1 MKYLVYFPYQ
11 HLTGNLVSWCEC
23 VFAPIIRLSCT
34 IFLILLFRIMPCHIA
49 RFCRVISHS
58 LGDIQHAHLNESL
71 SVSNH
76 AKQCYCESYCFTY
89 LICAYLCQMSWLA
102 CRVIIPV
109 PCHHLF
115 TRFPME
121 GHKILCKHIGV
132 TTSWQPYW
140 CSKMMKWWPYWCTK
154 PILWEFNSF
163 LNICKHYL
171 LFQ

>member
-1 MKYLVYFPYQ
+1 MWMRFCSDNKIVMYD
-11 HLTGNLVSWCEC
+11 
-23 VFAPIIRLSCT
+23 LSDTPFQNNAMSYRTLLPCYIALFGWHPT
-34 IFLILLFRIMPCHIA
+34 RSLERKLQRVKPCQTMLLWKLLFY
-49 RFCRVISHS
+49 
-58 LGDIQHAHLNESL
+58 L
-71 SVSNH
+71 
-76 AKQCYCESYCFTY
+76 
-89 LICAYLCQMSWLA
+89 LICVYLCQMSWLA

-121 GHKILCKHIGV
+121 GHKILCKHIGA